1 MCNDREED
9 NDELKDIHGD
19 GTTNMGVPVHL
30 QTLDINASSNI
41 NLAAAPFFSFDPD
54 SFTLFIKAIPRTI
67 SKFDI
72 FEIVG
77 KLEGFKNLTLS

>member
-1 MCNDREED
+1 MN
-9 NDELKDIHGD
+9 
-19 GTTNMGVPVHL
+19 TGVPVHL

-77 KLEGFKNLTLS
+77 KLEGFKNITLSEPVKKLSFSRYCWITFKD